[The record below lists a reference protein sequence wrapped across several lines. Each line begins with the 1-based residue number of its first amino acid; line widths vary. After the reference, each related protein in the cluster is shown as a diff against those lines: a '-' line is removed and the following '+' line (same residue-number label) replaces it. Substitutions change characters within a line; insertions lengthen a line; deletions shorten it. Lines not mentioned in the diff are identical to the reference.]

1 MFKNIAHLILERTL
15 EFGIATYDHEGQD
28 VEEDSINPF
37 TERTFVPLNVDFKEP
52 KRSSFMGSNV
62 LYADPGF
69 HRTTSTSPGC

>member
-37 TERTFVPLNVDFKEP
+37 TEREHL
-52 KRSSFMGSNV
+52 S
-62 LYADPGF
+62 
-69 HRTTSTSPGC
+69 H